1 MKRSA
6 ISHKPF
12 YQGMHLLED
21 LPPSP
26 FFQIE
31 YLPPPSPFEDTK
43 DDLTN
48 QRRNQ
53 MFTRQVKKDAKSGAE
68 EDYYNQWIMSNVG

>member
-12 YQGMHLLED
+12 YQGMH

-48 QRRNQ
+48 QRRNW
-53 MFTRQVKKDAKSGAE
+53 MFTRQAKKDVKSGAE